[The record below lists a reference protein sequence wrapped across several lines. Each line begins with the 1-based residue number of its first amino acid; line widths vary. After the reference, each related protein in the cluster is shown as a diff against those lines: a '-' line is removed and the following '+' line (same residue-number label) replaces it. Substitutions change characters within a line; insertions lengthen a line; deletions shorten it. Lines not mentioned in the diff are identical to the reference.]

1 MLINGKTGTELVWD
15 WLKKHKFDKYISK
28 VTSEKPR
35 AAVYIDDKAIRFD
48 SWDQCLKELK
58 DLKII

>member
-1 MLINGKTGTELVWD
+1 MLINGKTGTELVWE

-35 AAVYIDDKAIRFD
+35 ATAYIDDRGIRFTDWD
-48 SWDQCLKELK
+48 SCIKNLE
-58 DLKII
+58 DLNII